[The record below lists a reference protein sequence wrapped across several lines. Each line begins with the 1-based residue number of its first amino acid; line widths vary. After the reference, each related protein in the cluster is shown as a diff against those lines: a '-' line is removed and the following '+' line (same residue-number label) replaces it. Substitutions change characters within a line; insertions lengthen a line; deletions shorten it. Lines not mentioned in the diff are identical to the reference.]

1 MGTKILSKDEIRD
14 LGKKRDKGEISQSE
28 RCVKK
33 L

>member
-1 MGTKILSKDEIRD
+1 MRTKILSKDEIRD
-14 LGKKRDKGEISQSE
+14 LGENRDKGEISQSE